1 MKALEWSQQI
11 SYYKSMGIF
20 PDAQGHLTPQSKVWS
35 ARFSNSI
42 RDFMVVLFPCK
53 NEEDPIK
60 NEGVKVVTT
69 LSINFQDAQGQL
81 TP

>member
-11 SYYKSMGIF
+11 SHYKYMGIF
-20 PDAQGHLTPQSKVWS
+20 PDAQGQLTPKSKVWS

-42 RDFMVVLFPCK
+42 RDLMAVHVTCK

-60 NEGVKVVTT
+60 NKGVKVVNQIFKM
-69 LSINFQDAQGQL
+69 LKDN
-81 TP
+81 